1 MNPLLG
7 QTTDTLIVRFTPISE
22 GAQLAT
28 LQINSNASNISS
40 FPITLKGTGIL
51 PHITVSP
58 ETMHF
63 DSVTIGET
71 VTQKFT
77 IRNPGSDTLRI
88 LNNFFSSADQDFT
101 LTPLTGN
108 DMIIPPER
116 SREVLITFR
125 PLQAGTRTARFQL
138 QTNIPLTFEQP
149 RRDTATTALYYEIQ
163 GTGIPVG
170 KLSTDLSATGL
181 EDESIIDQQKC
192 REVVITNTGDAD
204 AMINSITFGG
214 TAGSDYMV
222 KGMTYP
228 FNLKAKSSVTVQ
240 ICGTPADRGSR
251 LSTMTVN
258 AISSE
263 KAISYAASVD
273 IKGLLACADAVPT
286 AAFQTS
292 VIVKD
297 MSDSVDVTVTN
308 CGDVSTTYT
317 PALNGPDA
325 ALYTVTPASVG
336 PVAPNGT
343 ATFHVVF
350 TPTSRGTKTASL
362 VISGDNVAP
371 MTVALA
377 GEGAC
382 AVPEAQ
388 ATVSAPKTKT
398 QLTNPVIFPVT
409 VNNSGNLAWSV
420 GTPTITGD
428 AAFAFVAAGSDVSIP
443 ANGSGVINVSF
454 HPSIVGVVNAQLTF
468 PGAGPCQENTLTI
481 DIAGEG
487 FEDLGV
493 TDVRTAEGFILG
505 QNAPNPTTG
514 STSFSYTVPTSSN
527 VRIILADVTG
537 KTVRELV
544 NTHVSVGSYNVDVST
559 TGLAS
564 GTYLYIMEAGNA
576 RLVRQMAVSK

>member
-1 MNPLLG
+1 MDLTDDGLLDSSIIDVEKCHAVKITNNG
-7 QTTDTLIVRFTPISE
+7 DADV
-22 GAQLAT
+22 
-28 LQINSNASNISS
+28 QINSIS
-40 FPITLKGTGIL
+40 FAGAAAADYKVTGI
-51 PHITVSP
+51 
-58 ETMHF
+58 TMPY
-63 DSVTIGET
+63 
-71 VTQKFT
+71 K
-77 IRNPGSDTLRI
+77 
-88 LNNFFSSADQDFT
+88 
-101 LTPLTGN
+101 
-108 DMIIPPER
+108 
-116 SREVLITFR
+116 
-125 PLQAGTRTARFQL
+125 
-138 QTNIPLTFEQP
+138 
-149 RRDTATTALYYEIQ
+149 
-163 GTGIPVG
+163 
-170 KLSTDLSATGL
+170 
-181 EDESIIDQQKC
+181 
-192 REVVITNTGDAD
+192 
-204 AMINSITFGG
+204 
-214 TAGSDYMV
+214 
-222 KGMTYP
+222 
-228 FNLKAKSSVTVQ
+228 LKAKSFITIQV
-240 ICGTPADRGSR
+240 CGTPDDRGSR
-251 LSTMTVN
+251 LVSMTINGVT
-258 AISSE
+258 SE
-263 KAISYAASVD
+263 KSVAAVAAVD

-308 CGDVSTTYT
+308 CGDVATTYT

-420 GTPTITGD
+420 GTPTVTGD

-443 ANGSGVINVSF
+443 ANGSGIINVSF

-468 PGAGPCQENTLTI
+468 PGAGPCQENVLTI
-481 DIAGEG
+481 NIAGEG

-576 RLVRQMAVSK
+576 RLVRQMLVSK